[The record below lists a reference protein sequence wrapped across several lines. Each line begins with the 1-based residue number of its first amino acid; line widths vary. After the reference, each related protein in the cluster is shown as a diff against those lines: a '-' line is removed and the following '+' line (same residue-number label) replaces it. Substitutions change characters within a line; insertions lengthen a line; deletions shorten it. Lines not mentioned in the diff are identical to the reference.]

1 MSTTHQPF
9 SHMLGDAIRRAHASV
24 VQLHALTDI
33 PLETIKNWLDGRAL
47 RPRRWQDVI
56 KLAAA
61 LHLTVRETNELLH
74 AARHPPFHT
83 LPLNELA
90 DSYPDLL
97 ARWYAGRHIQ
107 GLGGVGSRVDGGVL
121 SAAQALLATVPTQA
135 LPPIAPLPPGSRMFL
150 TPNPCFVGR
159 AEALLAVAR
168 ALVRQPASGM
178 GAVAAATGLGGIG
191 KTQLATEFV
200 HRYGQFF
207 AGGVFWLSFAD
218 PSAVAGEVA
227 ACAGSA
233 HLDLHPNVAQLAP
246 DDQVALVRAA
256 WQSPLPRLLI
266 FDTCEDE
273 HLLARWRP
281 ACGGCRILIT
291 SRRALWDSTMQVHI
305 LPLDVLPRADSI
317 ALLRQHRPDLS
328 PSLDVLDEIAAELGD
343 LPLALHLAGAY
354 LARYRSDLTPT
365 EYVAQLR
372 QPTLLRHPSLRG
384 QRVSPTG
391 HVQHVA
397 RTFALS
403 YERLDPTDADDQV
416 ARRLLAGAACFAP
429 GEAIPRPLLRS
440 TLQHTAEAISPLD
453 AAAALDRLIDL
464 GLLEAVGRDALR
476 MHRLLRLF
484 IRQQQTD
491 PQAQAAVE
499 EALLAFA
506 APVNAASE
514 LAPLVG
520 IQRHLRSVVD
530 AAIERR
536 DARAADLCE
545 ALGHHLW
552 LRSDAE
558 AARHY
563 LEQTLAIREDGK
575 LRSVEQLADSCN
587 LLGLIHHMRGDFP
600 RARHFMQRAL
610 ALWEAHLPPDHPHI
624 AVAHE
629 NLGVLLSLLAEDD
642 AAHAHLRHAFRL
654 HRRRWGYRA
663 PQTARALANLGS
675 FFLEQGRYRRAR
687 LYLTRALAIRE
698 QVLPP
703 SHMSTAQTLSSLGD
717 LRYAQGHYA
726 EASSYYERAL
736 AMRLAVFG
744 PQHPDVAESWASQ
757 GRVALALGDIDRAR
771 DLLEAALDLQVATLG
786 PDHVE
791 VAARLDGLGLAYL
804 AQGDAATAR
813 SYVERGLQVRAHRYG
828 PQHPFT
834 ARSLRSLSRCALA
847 ERHSAEAQALIERA
861 IAIQRHTLDAAHPD
875 LASSLLLLGE
885 MLHDQGLPEQALAV
899 TRQAAAIAERRL
911 GLRHPLTQQVQSH
924 LSILQ
929 PAGSH

>member
-1 MSTTHQPF
+1 
-9 SHMLGDAIRRAHASV
+9 MLANAMRRAHASI

-47 RPRRWQDVI
+47 RPRRWQEVI

-61 LHLTVRETNELLH
+61 LHLTVRETNDLLQ
-74 AARHPPFHT
+74 AARHPPLHT
-83 LPLNELA
+83 LPLREIP
-90 DSYPDLL
+90 DTYQDLL

-107 GLGGVGSRVDGGVL
+107 GLGGAGSRVDPRVL
-121 SAAQALLATVPTQA
+121 DAARALLTTRPRQT
-135 LPPIAPLPPGSRMFL
+135 LPPIALLPPSSRMFL
-150 TPNPCFVGR
+150 TPNPFFVGR
-159 AEALLAVAR
+159 TEALFAVAQ
-168 ALVRQPASGM
+168 ALMRQSVTAMAP
-178 GAVAAATGLGGIG
+178 VVAATGLGGVG

-218 PSAVAGEVA
+218 PSAIASEVA
-227 ACAGSA
+227 ACGGSA
-233 HLDLHPNVAQLAP
+233 HLDLHPNFAQLAT

-273 HLLARWRP
+273 ALLARWRP

-291 SRRALWDSTMQVHI
+291 SRRALWDSILQVEA
-305 LPLDVLPRADSI
+305 LPLNVLPRADSI
-317 ALLRQHRPDLS
+317 ALLRQHRPDLFS
-328 PSLDVLDEIAAELGD
+328 SLDVLDEIATELGD

-354 LARYRSDLTPT
+354 LARYRSDLTPA

-372 QPTLLRHPSLRG
+372 QPTLLQHPSLRG

-403 YERLDPTDADDQV
+403 YERLDPADDHV
-416 ARRLLAGAACFAP
+416 ARLLLACAACFAP
-429 GEAIPRPLLRS
+429 GEAIPRSLLLS
-440 TLQHTAEAISPLD
+440 TLRHATDAITPVD
-453 AAAALDRLIDL
+453 AAAALARLIDL
-464 GLLEAVGRDALR
+464 GLLEAVARDALR

-484 IRQQQTD
+484 IRQQPAD
-491 PQAQAAVE
+491 PQAEAAVE

-506 APVNAASE
+506 APVNARSE
-514 LAPLVG
+514 LAPLVA
-520 IQRHLRSVVD
+520 IQSHLRSVVD
-530 AAIERR
+530 AALERR

-558 AARHY
+558 AARWY
-563 LEQTLAIREDGK
+563 IEQALAIREDGK

-600 RARHFMQRAL
+600 QARHYMQRAL

-629 NLGVLLSLLAEDD
+629 NLGVLLSWLAEYGP
-642 AAHAHLRHAFRL
+642 AHAHLRHALRL
-654 HRRRWGYRA
+654 HRRRWGYEA
-663 PQTARALANLGS
+663 QQTARALAYLGS
-675 FFLEQGRYRRAR
+675 FFLEQGRYRRAG

-698 QVLPP
+698 QVLPHT
-703 SHMSTAQTLSSLGD
+703 HMSTAQTLSSLGD
-717 LRYAQGHYA
+717 LHYLQGTYA
-726 EASSYYERAL
+726 EAWSYHERAL

-744 PQHPDVAESWASQ
+744 RHHPDVAESWASQ
-757 GRVALALGDIDRAR
+757 GRVALALSNIDRAVA
-771 DLLEAALDLQVATLG
+771 LLEAALDLQVATLG

-791 VAARLDGLGLAYL
+791 VAACFDSLGLAYL
-804 AQGDAATAR
+804 AVGDRATAR
-813 SYVERGLQVRAHRYG
+813 SYVERGLQVREQRCG
-828 PQHPFT
+828 PDHPVT
-834 ARSLRSLSRCALA
+834 ARSLHSVSRCALA
-847 ERHSAEAQALIERA
+847 EGQYGHARTLIERV

-875 LASSLLLLGE
+875 LAASLLLLGQI
-885 MLHDQGLPEQALAV
+885 LLRQGLPDQALAV
-899 TRQAAAIAERRL
+899 TQQARAIAGQRL
-911 GLRHPLTQQVQSH
+911 GGDHPLMQQVESH
-924 LSILQ
+924 LIILQ
-929 PAGSH
+929 PSGSY